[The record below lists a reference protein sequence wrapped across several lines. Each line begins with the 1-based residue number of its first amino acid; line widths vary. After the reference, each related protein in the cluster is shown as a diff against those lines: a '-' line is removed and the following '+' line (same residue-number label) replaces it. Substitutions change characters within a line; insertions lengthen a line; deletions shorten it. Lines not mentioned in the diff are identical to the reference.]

1 MNNLY
6 KERLIEI
13 YAEKKHF
20 GKLKD
25 KNYESSGKNPSCDDE
40 ISIELSVDK
49 GKIMDARFFGRT
61 CFVST
66 LSAEVLMENIIG
78 MKLEELEKLKKEDV
92 DRFLGTEIIS
102 TRTGC
107 EVFPLEVLRNIHKIN
122 FGGKD

>member
-1 MNNLY
+1 MDSLY

-25 KNYESSGKNPSCDDE
+25 RNYESSGRNPGCDDE
-40 ISIELSVDK
+40 ITIELKVDS
-49 GKIMDARFFGRT
+49 GKIVDARFNGKA

-78 MKLEELEKLKKEDV
+78 MKLEDTKNLGKEDL
-92 DRFLGTEIIS
+92 DKFLGTEVVS

-107 EVFPLEVLRNIHKIN
+107 EVFPLDVLKNLHKVE
-122 FGGKD
+122 GVSD